1 MVYGTTFA
9 HILSILNKTDMK
21 KMKFVVLTTF
31 AIVTAFMLTS
41 CDKNN
46 DNDNKTG
53 KATVQLML
61 TDAPALYDAVNIDVQ
76 EVQLHNETDG
86 WVTVPLDNPGVY
98 NLLEFSN
105 GLDVLLGTVEM
116 PDGILSQVRLV
127 LGSENSIVVDGE
139 TFPLTIPSGSTSGLK
154 FNVHQVLQGGY
165 TYRFWIDFDA
175 ARSIHQTGN
184 GAYMLKPVVRM
195 YSEPSSGSIE
205 GFVFP
210 ADALPL
216 VSVTNSVD
224 TLMAIPD
231 SLGYFKISGI
241 SAGTYLVEFTSQLDT
256 LPYAPQT
263 ILDVPVVNGETTS
276 LDPITLI
283 LP

>member
-1 MVYGTTFA
+1 
-9 HILSILNKTDMK
+9 MK
-21 KMKFVVLTTF
+21 KMKFVVLATL
-31 AIVTAFMLTS
+31 AIVSAFILTS

-76 EVQLHNETDG
+76 EIQLHNETDG
-86 WVTVPLDNPGVY
+86 WVSVPLDNPGVY

-105 GLDVLLGTVEM
+105 GLDILLGTVEM

-139 TFPLTIPSGSTSGLK
+139 TYPLTIPSGSTSGLK

-175 ARSIHQTGN
+175 ARSIHKTGN
-184 GAYMLKPVVRM
+184 GVYMLKPVVRM

-210 ADALPL
+210 AVALPL
-216 VSVTNSVD
+216 VTVTNSED

-241 SAGTYLVEFTSQLDT
+241 MAGTYFVEFTSQLDT
-256 LPYAPQT
+256 LRYAPQT
-263 ILDVPVVNGETTS
+263 IIDVPVVNGETTS
-276 LDPITLI
+276 LDTITLI

>member
-210 ADALPL
+210 GDALPL
-216 VSVTNSVD
+216 VKVTNLVD

-263 ILDVPVVNGETTS
+263 IVDVPVVNGETTS

>member
-1 MVYGTTFA
+1 MAYGTTFA
-9 HILSILNKTDMK
+9 LILSILNKTDMK

-46 DNDNKTG
+46 DNENKTG

-184 GAYMLKPVVRM
+184 GEYKLKPVVRM

-216 VSVTNSVD
+216 VTVTNSVD

-231 SLGYFKISGI
+231 SLGYYKISGI
-241 SAGTYLVEFTSQLDT
+241 LAGTYLVEFTSQLDT
-256 LPYAPQT
+256 LPYAPQM
-263 ILDVPVVNGETTS
+263 IVDVPVVNGETTS

>member
-1 MVYGTTFA
+1 
-9 HILSILNKTDMK
+9 MK
-21 KMKFVVLTTF
+21 KMKLVVLTTL

-41 CDKNN
+41 CDKSN
-46 DNDNKTG
+46 DNENKTG

-61 TDAPALYDAVNIDVQ
+61 TDAPALYDAVNIDIQ

-154 FNVHQVLQGGY
+154 LNVHQELMGGY
-165 TYRFWIDFDA
+165 TYRFWLDFDA
-175 ARSIHQTGN
+175 ARSIHKTGN
-184 GAYMLKPVVRM
+184 GEYKLKPVIRM

-210 ADALPL
+210 AVALPL
-216 VSVTNSVD
+216 VTVTNSVD

-231 SLGYFKISGI
+231 SLGYYKISGI
-241 SAGTYLVEFTSQLDT
+241 LAGTYLVEFTSQLDT
-256 LPYAPQT
+256 LPYATQT
-263 ILDVPVVNGETTS
+263 IVDVPVVNGETTS
-276 LDPITLI
+276 LDPVTLI

>member
-1 MVYGTTFA
+1 
-9 HILSILNKTDMK
+9 MK
-21 KMKFVVLTTF
+21 KMKSVVLTTL
-31 AIVTAFMLTS
+31 AILTAFIFTS
-41 CDKNN
+41 CDKSN

-61 TDAPALYDAVNIDVQ
+61 TDAPALFDAVNVDIQ

-127 LGSENSIVVDGE
+127 LGSENSIVVDGI

-154 FNVHQVLQGGY
+154 LNVHQELQGGY
-165 TYRFWIDFDA
+165 TYRFWLDFDA
-175 ARSIHQTGN
+175 AQSVHKTGN
-184 GAYMLKPVVRM
+184 GKYMLKPVIRM
-195 YSEPSSGSIE
+195 YSEPSSGAIE
-205 GFVFP
+205 GYVFP
-210 ADALPL
+210 VEALPV
-216 VSVTNSVD
+216 VSVSNSLD

-231 SLGYFKISGI
+231 SLGYYKISGLA
-241 SAGTYLVEFTSQLDT
+241 AGNYLVEFISQLDT
-256 LPYAPQT
+256 LPYATQS
-263 ILDVPVVNGETTS
+263 IIDVPVVNGETTS
-276 LDPITLI
+276 LDPVTLV